1 MHLDRRGSAMPV
13 QPYVPLA
20 TLQTAVTL
28 IDCLAELDDPADY
41 ADAVL
46 PGLAQLIGADVITYN
61 DIGPIQDQVRYADYP
76 AGALDPATQ
85 AVFTRHVGEH
95 PVVNHYRATGDGAA
109 LRISDFLSRTEFHRL
124 GLYAEFFRD
133 ARTEHQL
140 AITLATP
147 DTHVIGIALS
157 RVRSEFSD
165 ADRDLLAALRAPLVA
180 GLLRARRRY
189 QSRHALTESTAARLG
204 ELTEREV
211 RVLELVALGR
221 TNPAIAHALDVSPRT
236 IAKHLEHIYRKL
248 NVTNRAA
255 AATLAASS

>member
-1 MHLDRRGSAMPV
+1 MAPSPGSGRG
-13 QPYVPLA
+13 
-20 TLQTAVTL
+20 
-28 IDCLAELDDPADY
+28 
-41 ADAVL
+41 
-46 PGLAQLIGADVITYN
+46 IGAAI
-61 DIGPIQDQVRYADYP
+61 
-76 AGALDPATQ
+76 ALKLAS
-85 AVFTRHVGEH
+85 
-95 PVVNHYRATGDGAA
+95 DGAA
-109 LRISDFLSRTEFHRL
+109 VVVHDLDEASAKETVAAIEAVGGRPSPGSAALSGSASRSGSCRPRCGPSSGGTSSS
-124 GLYAEFFRD
+124 
-133 ARTEHQL
+133 T
-140 AITLATP
+140 TSATP
-147 DTHVIGIALS
+147 GTP
-157 RVRSEFSD
+157 
-165 ADRDLLAALRAPLVA
+165 PLVA